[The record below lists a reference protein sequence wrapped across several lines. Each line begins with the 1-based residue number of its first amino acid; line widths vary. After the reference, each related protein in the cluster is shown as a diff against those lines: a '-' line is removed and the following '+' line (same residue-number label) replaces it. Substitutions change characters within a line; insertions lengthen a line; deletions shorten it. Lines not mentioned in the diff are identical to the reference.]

1 MGTLSDRAEDGVY
14 NRSENHAMESV
25 PVQLDQDLVELLEEL
40 QRPARESAREL
51 IVLELYR
58 QGEVSSGRAAQLL
71 GKEREEFIRYAS
83 QQGIPYFQ
91 LDSDELQRELDTF
104 KKL

>member
-1 MGTLSDRAEDGVY
+1 MA
-14 NRSENHAMESV
+14 AASV
-25 PVQLDQDLVELLEEL
+25 ELDQDLVDLLEEL
-40 QRPARESAREL
+40 QRPVKATAREL

-83 QQGIPYFQ
+83 EQGIPYFQ
-91 LDSDELQRELDTF
+91 IEGDELQRELDTLN
-104 KKL
+104 KL

>member
-1 MGTLSDRAEDGVY
+1 
-14 NRSENHAMESV
+14 MEAL
-25 PVQLDQDLVELLEEL
+25 PVHLDQDLVELLEEL
-40 QRPARESAREL
+40 QRPARKAAREL
-51 IVLELYR
+51 MVLELYR

-83 QQGIPYFQ
+83 EQGIPYFQ
-91 LDSDELQRELDTF
+91 LEGDDLQRELDTL

>member
-1 MGTLSDRAEDGVY
+1 MS
-14 NRSENHAMESV
+14 
-25 PVQLDQDLVELLEEL
+25 
-40 QRPARESAREL
+40 SATPTADNAASWSL
-51 IVLELYR
+51 IVLKLYR

-83 QQGIPYFQ
+83 EQGIPYFQ
-91 LDSDELQRELDTF
+91 LEGDDLQRELETF

>member
-1 MGTLSDRAEDGVY
+1 MGATRVE
-14 NRSENHAMESV
+14 
-25 PVQLDQDLVELLEEL
+25 LDQDLVDLLEEL
-40 QRPARESAREL
+40 QRPAKRAAREL

-83 QQGIPYFQ
+83 AQGIPYFQ
-91 LDSDELQRELDTF
+91 LDGAELQQELDSF